1 MPISANGPANGAQVP
16 FSHSFPVAAGFT
28 ILSALVFTASHAVVR
43 HLGGDLHPLVIA
55 FFSNL
60 FSALF
65 YVPLLMRIGIGAL
78 RTEKFRLH
86 VVRSFI
92 NVASLSTWY
101 MALALIPIADA
112 AALGLSAPLFL
123 TIGAALFLGEAMK
136 IRRWAAIGFGVVGAL
151 IIIRP
156 GFGTLNIG
164 FLFVILSGI
173 FSAGT
178 KLFAKHL
185 SKWDSAVTCSAWVAI
200 LQTPLSFILALFF
213 WTTPTLV
220 QLGWLAVIGV
230 LAALGHLTMMRA
242 IVHVEVSSLEPF
254 TYVRLLWAAIIG
266 YFVFAEFPGP
276 WTWAGAAV
284 IIGATTYIVRR
295 EAILQRASG
304 GGGYPPAM
312 N

>member
-1 MPISANGPANGAQVP
+1 MPNSANGGAVP
-16 FSHSFPVAAGFT
+16 FSQSFPVAAGFT
-28 ILSALVFTASHAVVR
+28 ITSALVFTASHAIVR

-55 FFSNL
+55 FFSNF

-65 YVPLLMRIGIGAL
+65 YVPLLMRIGLGTL

-136 IRRWAAIGFGVVGAL
+136 VRRWAAIGFGVLGAL

-156 GFGTLNIG
+156 GFETLNIG
-164 FLFVILSGI
+164 FLFVIMSGV

-185 SKWDSAVTCSAWVAI
+185 SKWDSAITCSAWVAI

-213 WTTPTLV
+213 WTTPTWT
-220 QLGWLAVIGV
+220 QLGWLAVVGI
-230 LAALGHLTMMRA
+230 LAALGHITMVRA
-242 IVHVEVSSLEPF
+242 ITHVEVSSLEPF
-254 TYVRLLWAAIIG
+254 TYVRLLWAAVIG
-266 YFVFAEFPGP
+266 YLAFSEFPGM
-276 WTWAGAAV
+276 WTWIGAAV
-284 IIGATTYIVRR
+284 IVAATTYIVRR
-295 EAILQRASG
+295 ESKLQGASRSAG
-304 GGGYPPAM
+304 LSPPSS
-312 N
+312 

>member
-1 MPISANGPANGAQVP
+1 
-16 FSHSFPVAAGFT
+16 
-28 ILSALVFTASHAVVR
+28 
-43 HLGGDLHPLVIA
+43 
-55 FFSNL
+55 
-60 FSALF
+60 
-65 YVPLLMRIGIGAL
+65 MRISIGTL

-86 VVRSFI
+86 VARSFI

-136 IRRWAAIGFGVVGAL
+136 VRRWAAIGFGVLGAL

-156 GFGTLNIG
+156 GFETLNIG
-164 FLFVILSGI
+164 FMFVIMSGV

-185 SKWDSAVTCSAWVAI
+185 SKWDSAITCSAWVAI

-213 WTTPTLV
+213 WTTPTWT
-220 QLGWLAVIGV
+220 QLGWLAVVGI
-230 LAALGHLTMMRA
+230 LAALGHITMVRA
-242 IVHVEVSSLEPF
+242 ITHVEVSSLEPF

-266 YFVFAEFPGP
+266 YLVFSEFPGM
-276 WTWAGAAV
+276 WTWIGAAV
-284 IIGATTYIVRR
+284 IVGATSYIVRR
-295 EAILQRASG
+295 ESKLQGASG
-304 GGGYPPAM
+304 SAGLTPPSS
-312 N
+312 